1 MKKYKLT
8 TGQIVTVDEQ
18 DIAGMAGERMTI
30 LMFQFETGEVKNYQ
44 DIVNY
49 LTPEDHDEIL
59 DWLSD
64 LFETNEA
71 SAISFII

>member
-49 LTPEDHDEIL
+49 LTPRR
-59 DWLSD
+59 S
-64 LFETNEA
+64 
-71 SAISFII
+71 